1 VSARSLIAGAAL
13 AVAAP
18 LAAQGKDATKAVTP
32 APLPPGWTMTMD
44 PGSESLTAK
53 FVKTAN
59 GFQVTS
65 GGAAIYYT
73 TSDAQTN
80 DKFVTMANFQQLQKN
95 VGHGDHGEA
104 FGLFAGGHDL
114 DDSAKQTYYYFLI
127 RQDGQ
132 FLINHRAG
140 KEVHKIVDWTP
151 NPAIVKL
158 DDKPNA
164 SNSLE
169 IRAGTDSVR
178 FVVNGTVVH
187 ALPRKNI
194 DLSGQTGIRVNHN
207 LDVRIWNFMAMK
219 GA

>member
-1 VSARSLIAGAAL
+1 VSRIVVIAAL
-13 AVAAP
+13 AFAAAP
-18 LAAQGKDATKAVTP
+18 LGAQGKDATKPVAP
-32 APLPPGWTMTMD
+32 APLPAGFVMKMD

-53 FVKTAN
+53 MVKTNA
-59 GFQVTS
+59 GYEITS
-65 GGAAIYYT
+65 GGAAIYYNP
-73 TSDAQTN
+73 SDVQAN
-80 DKFVTMANFQQLQKN
+80 DKFTTMVDIRQAKKN

-114 DDSAKQTYYYFLI
+114 DDLAKQTYYYFLI

-151 NPAIVKL
+151 NPAIIKF

-169 IRAGTDSVR
+169 IRAGMDSVR
-178 FVVNGTVVH
+178 FVVNGKEVH
-187 ALPRKNI
+187 ALPRKGI
-194 DLSGQTGIRVNHN
+194 DLSGQTGLRVNHN
-207 LDVRIWNFMAMK
+207 LDVLFWNFMAMK
-219 GA
+219 GM